1 MNKSLLLLSVFALT
15 AGCVSVKTESEVKP
29 IEIKPIH
36 ITMDV
41 NLKVDKELDAAFG
54 EEDRKPTQG
63 DFKVIKDLLDRGA
76 AGYTNRALLEAR
88 DGATDDD
95 RMLVAED
102 NLRRQKRYSQIA
114 KDSGVSI
121 ETVQKRRAAQMRE
134 RIPEGSGVWI
144 QAEDGSWSQR

>member
-1 MNKSLLLLSVFALT
+1 MKQALFLLPLALA
-15 AGCVSVKTESEVKP
+15 AGCLSVKTENEVKP

-41 NLKVDKELDAAFG
+41 NLKVDKELDEAFG
-54 EEDRKPTQG
+54 EEDRRPKQG
-63 DFKVIKDLLDRGA
+63 DFQVVKEMVDRGA
-76 AGYTNRALLEAR
+76 AGFTNRALLEAR
-88 DGATDDD
+88 EGATDED

-114 KDSGVSI
+114 KDSGVSV
-121 ETVQKRRAAQMRE
+121 ETVQKRRAAQLRE
-134 RIPEGSGVWI
+134 RLPKGSGIWI